1 MTTSSP
7 LTPTSPRA
15 RAAQRRRA
23 SVAEAE
29 EQVDTALP
37 IPTDTAEE
45 TGDLD
50 FLMEPGELDP
60 AEKDFDDET
69 EEDAADT
76 QARGDEDDF
85 PLDEEAAAAAVQG
98 DSLRQYLNEIGQ
110 VPLLSYAEELD
121 LARRYEEGEEAR
133 RRLAAEDGGDLDDRQ
148 RRRLTRQAEDGAAAK
163 QALTEA
169 NLRLVVSIAKKYT
182 GRGVGLLDLIQ
193 EGNLGLVRAVEKF
206 EYRRGFKFSTY
217 ATWWIRQAVTRAL
230 ADQARTIRVPVHMVE
245 TINKLTWTSRR
256 LEMELSREPLDEEL
270 AEAMGAGWSTQKV
283 DEVQKLRRDP
293 ISLEAPVGEEGDSS
307 VGDFIADDHFASPA
321 ENANQRLLSDALD
334 QALGALDER
343 EARVIRLRH
352 GLADGR
358 QHTLEEVGQVLH
370 VTRERVRQI
379 ENKALRKLK
388 YQEGRTRKLHGFLE

>member
-1 MTTSSP
+1 MTTSSIEP
-7 LTPTSPRA
+7 SHTQTL
-15 RAAQRRRA
+15 QGRRA
-23 SVAEAE
+23 TAQPFPE
-29 EQVDTALP
+29 E
-37 IPTDTAEE
+37 E
-45 TGDLD
+45 GDLD
-50 FLMEPGELDP
+50 SLLELDDAETGEEELDP
-60 AEKDFDDET
+60 G
-69 EEDAADT
+69 EDAPDAE
-76 QARGDEDDF
+76 ARGDEDEF
-85 PLDEEAAAAAVQG
+85 TLEEGAAAAAAQG
-98 DSLRQYLNEIGQ
+98 DSLRQYLNEIGR
-110 VPLLSYAEELD
+110 VPLLSYAEEID
-121 LARRYEEGEEAR
+121 LARRYEEGEQARQKLEA
-133 RRLAAEDGGDLDDRQ
+133 DSGDTFDDRQ
-148 RRRLTRQAEDGAAAK
+148 RRRLARQAEDGAAAK

-230 ADQARTIRVPVHMVE
+230 ADQSRTIRVPVHMVE
-245 TINKLTWTSRR
+245 TINKLSWTSRR

-270 AEAMGAGWSTQKV
+270 AEAMGTGWSTDRV
-283 DEVQKLRRDP
+283 GEVQKLRRDP
-293 ISLEAPVGEEGDSS
+293 ISLEAPVGEEGDSF
-307 VGDFIADDHFASPA
+307 VGDFIADDQFTSPA
-321 ENANQRLLSDALD
+321 ENANQILLSDALN

-388 YQEGRTRKLHGFLE
+388 YHEGRTRKLHGFLE